1 MPDKLELLHRLPL
14 SSSDA
19 ASLAKE
25 LLVKRK
31 VIAVHLDELEKLVLI
46 EEDVALSQGKRPV
59 EVKYYRLTQ
68 KGKNIYKNIVRY

>member
-1 MPDKLELLHRLPL
+1 MPDKLELLHRLPR

-31 VIAVHLDELEKLVLI
+31 VIAVHLDELEKLVI
-46 EEDVALSQGKRPV
+46 IEDVALSQGKRPV

>member
-1 MPDKLELLHRLPL
+1 MPDKLELLHRLPR

-19 ASLAKE
+19 ASMAKE
-25 LLVKRK
+25 LPVKSK
-31 VIAVHLDELEKLVLI
+31 VITVHLDELEKLVLI
-46 EEDVALSQGKRPV
+46 EDVALSQGKRPV

>member
-1 MPDKLELLHRLPL
+1 MPDKLELLHRLPR

-31 VIAVHLDELEKLVLI
+31 VIAVHLDELEELVI
-46 EEDVALSQGKRPV
+46 IEDVAQGKRPV